1 MRRHAADAHRA
12 LEGRF
17 TVEDGDWAEAFWKP
31 DSGIQSTVKRS
42 IPLIA

>member
-12 LEGRF
+12 VEGRF
-17 TVEDGDWAEAFWKP
+17 TVEDGDWAEAFGKP

>member
-1 MRRHAADAHRA
+1 MRRPAADAHRA
-12 LEGRF
+12 VEGRF
-17 TVEDGDWAEAFWKP
+17 MVEAGDWAEAFWKP